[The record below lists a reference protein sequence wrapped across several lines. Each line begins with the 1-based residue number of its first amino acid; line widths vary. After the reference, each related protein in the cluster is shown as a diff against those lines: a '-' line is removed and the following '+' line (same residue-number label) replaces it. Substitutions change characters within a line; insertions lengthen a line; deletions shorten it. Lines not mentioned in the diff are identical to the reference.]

1 MRQTIKQIAFTT
13 DKNGKPIAYRNS
25 PVQMR
30 WFRIG
35 YEEAKL
41 LIATGQAE
49 QVEFIKWGRWS

>member
-1 MRQTIKQIAFTT
+1 MKSIKQIAFTT

-25 PVQMR
+25 PIQMR

-49 QVEFIKWGRWS
+49 QVKFIKWGR